1 MFTTTRP
8 TTPPTDTAA
17 ARAPGWGEI
26 VAGLVLMG
34 VALYRLPPVIR
45 DNAAALGHWAD
56 VALLALPAV
65 AAFSGFFA
73 AARPRIR
80 TLPAI
85 GIRGAS
91 PGALLAG
98 VGLGV
103 VALAATIGITAGL
116 ESLGVPAAGARP
128 DTTVL
133 GLVVLGLAIPVA
145 QELLLRGVVTTALL
159 RHGAVAGILGSTV
172 LSAGAA
178 LLVWMFLPT
187 ASVGVVSAAVIGFLA
202 AILLRRTGSVWPGVL
217 AHVVCNGLALAMV
230 VLS

>member
-1 MFTTTRP
+1 MSSTTRS
-8 TTPPTDTAA
+8 TTLPSGTTAS
-17 ARAPGWGEI
+17 RAPGWGEI

-73 AARPRIR
+73 AARARIR
-80 TLPAI
+80 ALPAI
-85 GIRGAS
+85 GIRRAS

-98 VGLGV
+98 AGLGV

-116 ESLGVPAAGARP
+116 ETLGVPAGDARP

-133 GLVVLGLAIPVA
+133 GLVVLGLAIPVS

-159 RHGAVAGILGSTV
+159 RHGAVAGIVGSTV

-178 LLVWMFLPT
+178 VLVHTFLPT

-202 AILLRRTGSVWPGVL
+202 AVLLRRTGSVWPGVV
-217 AHVVCNGLALAMV
+217 AHVVCNALALALV
-230 VLS
+230 VLA